1 MKHLVLNHAIK
12 AGDIVEAT
20 TGSGSCYIVT
30 EVGDITFKGVRVYT
44 ENRDLH
50 PLAQY
55 GEWFKYV
62 KLHTGRL
69 VIYN

>member
-1 MKHLVLNHAIK
+1 MKHLTLNHSIK

-30 EVGDITFKGVRVYT
+30 EVGDVSFKGVRVYS
-44 ENRDLH
+44 EDKDLH
-50 PLAQY
+50 PLAEY
-55 GEWFKYV
+55 GQWLKYV
-62 KLHTGRL
+62 KLHVGKI